1 MTVTGYLKRNT
12 EADDLHYE
20 KCQHQIYFD
29 VLENLSFEKITC
41 RIQHCGC
48 MPGHREP
55 RVCLRVSAVL
65 LYFIVDKPSLKKAMF
80 GKKAVNSSL

>member
-1 MTVTGYLKRNT
+1 
-12 EADDLHYE
+12 
-20 KCQHQIYFD
+20 
-29 VLENLSFEKITC
+29 
-41 RIQHCGC
+41 